1 MKRRTFIRRMLGS
14 IGAAVVGSDAMAAAN
29 LESRG
34 ILVQESALAGF
45 QYYRGQAIWQFLRE
59 GERLTLVRELM
70 NPHDSRAVAVYF
82 KNDKL
87 GYIPGNE
94 NWIAAQM
101 LDRGERLEARITR
114 LMKDDN
120 PWRRVRFEVTAC

>member
-1 MKRRTFIRRMLGS
+1 MRRRTFIRRMLGG
-14 IGAAVVGSDAMAAAN
+14 IGVAVVGGKAMAGKR
-29 LESRG
+29 LRSSG
-34 ILVQESALAGF
+34 MLVQESALAGF
-45 QYYRGQAIWQFLRE
+45 QHYRGQAVWQFLRE

-70 NPHDSRAVAVYF
+70 NPYDSRAVAVYF

-87 GYIPGNE
+87 GYVPEDE

-114 LMKDDN
+114 LKMDDN
-120 PWRRVRFEVTAC
+120 PWRRVRFQIMA